1 MKHLHIYLNDHLAGS
16 VAALDLLDHL
26 ISTSKDAQWTAFFST
41 LRADIEADQSV
52 LQNLLRRV
60 GGDESVV
67 RKAGAWLMEKI
78 GRLKL
83 QLMAEN
89 NAPGLHQALEGL
101 ALGIT
106 GKRALWRSLE
116 AAEETVPELQGPDY
130 EQLAARALEQRE
142 RVETQGLKVA
152 PVALQAGPSANGNT
166 VADF

>member
-1 MKHLHIYLNDHLAGS
+1 MRHLHTYLNDHLAGS

-26 ISTSKDAQWTAFFST
+26 ISTSNDTEWTSFFRT
-41 LRADIEADQSV
+41 LRAEIEADQSV
-52 LQNLLRRV
+52 LQDLLLRV

-106 GKRALWRSLE
+106 GKRSLWRSLE
-116 AAEETVPELQGPDY
+116 AAQEGMPELQGPDY
-130 EQLAARALEQRE
+130 GQLVARALDQRE
-142 RVETQGLKVA
+142 RVETRGLKVA
-152 PVALQAGPSANGNT
+152 PAALRCE
-166 VADF
+166 